1 MVGMTMRQSIQHM
14 EQELEAMEPLDS
26 KHTVLGI
33 FITNMLIKQ
42 SRKSFGVEKTI
53 VSLRI

>member
-1 MVGMTMRQSIQHM
+1 MD
-14 EQELEAMEPLDS
+14 QELEAMEPLDS

-33 FITNMLIKQ
+33 FMTNMLIKQ

-53 VSLRI
+53 VSL